1 MLVDL
6 WREPDLRFPGLDGAR
21 AELVLDALF
30 RLVPERTFRRIPG
43 RETFPWPGRS
53 EWIVKRVHGGEVRDY
68 WHDRLHGR
76 ARSPAQ
82 REAQNLL
89 ELRRLGVKAPRPLLW
104 VEEDDAR
111 KRPSLRGQRRG
122 RSALV
127 LETVLHSESLR
138 QRLARSAPHEIRRWL
153 RELLDLVAT
162 LHESG
167 WVHRDLYLE
176 HVVLGPDSLVLLDC
190 ARARRLGLVRR
201 RWLVKD
207 LAALWHSAPASV
219 PRTERLRFLAA
230 WLARVEPGSAR
241 NARAA
246 RRRWARAILA
256 KARRLGAHR
265 PRFADP
271 ESAEGGLVT
280 AGERAR

>member
-1 MLVDL
+1 MRVDL
-6 WREPDLRFPGLDGAR
+6 WRDPDLRIPGLEDAP
-21 AELVLDALF
+21 AERVLDTLF

-53 EWIVKRVHGGEVRDY
+53 EWIVKRVHGGEARDH
-68 WHDRLHGR
+68 WHDRLRGGSR
-76 ARSPAQ
+76 SAAR
-82 REAQNLL
+82 REAENLL
-89 ELRRLGVKAPRPLLW
+89 ELDRLGVKVPRPLLW
-104 VEEDDAR
+104 VEEGDAR
-111 KRPSLRGQRRG
+111 KRPALRG

-138 QRLARSAPHEIRRWL
+138 QRLARSSPAEVRRWAS
-153 RELLDLVAT
+153 ELLDLVGT
-162 LHESG
+162 LHRSG

-176 HVVLGPDSLVLLDC
+176 HLVLGPDSLVLLDC
-190 ARARRLGLVRR
+190 ARARRLGFVRR

-207 LAALWHSAPASV
+207 LAALLHSAPASV
-219 PRTERLRFLAA
+219 SRAERLRFLAA

-246 RRRWARAILA
+246 RRRWARAIIS
-256 KARRLGAHR
+256 KARRLAAHR

-271 ESAEGGLVT
+271 ESAEGGLVA